1 MRRILFIWLPK
12 LSIERHLAA
21 SAQGSYR
28 QPSAKLDETA
38 PLALIEAGARG
49 IRIAAANGP
58 ARYEAVHPNQALAD
72 ARARCP
78 HLQTAPADPAADK
91 AALLALTRWA
101 GRYSPLVAPHIPDG
115 LLIDI
120 AGAAHLF
127 GGETGLVEDIL
138 ARLTRMKLTARA
150 GLADT
155 PAAAMAI
162 ARFAPADDTPD
173 CILPP
178 GEIRDRIAG
187 LPIEALRLDDN
198 ATLLLRRL
206 GLKTVRAVARLPRHA
221 LARRFRSKQAAMNVC
236 LRLDQMFGDLHEA
249 ITPLRPEVRHA
260 VRRAFA
266 EPMLE
271 QAAITHGL
279 EHLTHRLS
287 GGLEKAGLG
296 ARRIILTACRADGGA
311 QDMEIRLGTPS
322 RNADHIMRLFA
333 ERLETLDPGFGIDAL
348 ILTAS
353 TTEPLTPDQNQLV
366 GAGTDSF
373 EAPSA
378 LIDRLTNRLGEQNV
392 RRHAPYESHLPERAT
407 RPVAAHVQPQ
417 WSLRDQD
424 ISRPFRLFDHPE
436 QITAIAE
443 VPDGPPLQFTWR
455 RLTRRVVRARGP
467 ERIAPEWWPSGGVLE
482 ETRDYYEI
490 EDTEGHR
497 YWIYRAGLYQD
508 PGRRG
513 PPRWYVHGLFA

>member
-21 SAQGSYR
+21 SNRVSYQ
-28 QPSAKLDETA
+28 QPSAKPDEAA

-49 IRIAAANGP
+49 IRIAASNSA
-58 ARYEAVHPNQALAD
+58 ARFEAVHPNQTLAD

-91 AALLALTRWA
+91 AALLALARWA
-101 GRYSPLVAPHIPDG
+101 GRYSPLVAPHLPDG
-115 LLIDI
+115 LLVDI

-127 GGETGLVEDIL
+127 GGEAGLIEDFL
-138 ARLTRMKLTARA
+138 ARLTRMKLTAHA

-155 PAAAMAI
+155 PGAAMAV
-162 ARFAPADDTPD
+162 ARFAPADN
-173 CILPP
+173 PP
-178 GEIRDRIAG
+178 GCIVPPGAIREKVSG

-206 GLKTVRAVARLPRHA
+206 GLKTVGAVAGLPRHA

-236 LRLDQMFGDLHEA
+236 LRLDQMFGISHET
-249 ITPLRPEVRHA
+249 ITPLRPATRHA

-296 ARRIILTACRADGGA
+296 ARRIVLTACRADGGA
-311 QDMEIRLGTPS
+311 QDLEIRLGTPS
-322 RNADHIMRLFA
+322 RDAGHIMRLFA
-333 ERLETLDPGFGIDAL
+333 ERIETLDPGFGIDAL
-348 ILTAS
+348 ILTAA
-353 TTEPLTPDQNQLV
+353 TTEPLTPDQNRLV
-366 GAGTDSF
+366 GAGADSF
-373 EAPSA
+373 ETPSA

-392 RRHAPYESHLPERAT
+392 HRRAPHASHLPERAT
-407 RPVAAHVQPQ
+407 RSVAAHSRPQ
-417 WSLRDQD
+417 SSLRDQD
-424 ISRPFRLFDHPE
+424 LSRPFRLFDHPE

-455 RLTRRVVRARGP
+455 RLTRRVARARGP

-490 EDTEGHR
+490 EDTEGRR

-508 PGRRG
+508 PARRG